1 MESWH
6 SEEPTLDE
14 GSGGGREAAGQGGG
28 LDSSRGGGREEESS
42 SSGTS
47 GSRIEMHGDKMVLDT
62 KLAERGKEPRNKGQE
77 QEEHQGC
84 EIWRYQGGNNK

>member
-1 MESWH
+1 MKAV
-6 SEEPTLDE
+6 EEAERQLA
-14 GSGGGREAAGQGGG
+14 RVEAWTAAEE
-28 LDSSRGGGREEESS
+28 GGREEGSS

-77 QEEHQGC
+77 QEEH
-84 EIWRYQGGNNK
+84 